1 MRQKYLV
8 ISELYEQM
16 TSECVNKRPNCE
28 VILEMKN
35 DFSLNASDFVN
46 KDSLDEL
53 WKLFNTTKLKD
64 KRLIIAFIARKIN
77 EDLAKSN
84 VFILDFERIL

>member
-1 MRQKYLV
+1 
-8 ISELYEQM
+8 M